1 MNGQLVSIDNLSSV
15 VKKELEEYCEFSAEE
30 VKQIV
35 GEVGENVKKE
45 IMEKAPVD
53 TGAYR
58 KSWRVSKEKET
69 ATSLSVV
76 VYSEKHY
83 RLTHLLEKGHAKR
96 GGGRVDARVHIA
108 PAEASAEKQLLEK
121 IERKLKT

>member
-35 GEVGENVKKE
+35 GEIGENVKKE

-76 VYSEKHY
+76 VHSEKHY
-83 RLTHLLEKGHAKR
+83 RLTHLLEKGHAS
-96 GGGRVDARVHIA
+96 DFIIH
-108 PAEASAEKQLLEK
+108 SLCK
-121 IERKLKT
+121 I